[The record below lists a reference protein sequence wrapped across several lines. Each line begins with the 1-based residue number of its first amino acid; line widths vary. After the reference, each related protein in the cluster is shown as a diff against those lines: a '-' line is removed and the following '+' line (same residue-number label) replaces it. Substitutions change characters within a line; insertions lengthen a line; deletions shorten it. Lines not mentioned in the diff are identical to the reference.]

1 MLAAREDLPLPPPAA
16 RRGGASAAGAT
27 APPRAPRSCAFG
39 GWWPRERPPS
49 VLALAIARRQRALLT
64 RRVSLLPLQD
74 TEFPGVV
81 ARPIGQF
88 TGNADYHYQT
98 LRCNC
103 DLLKIIQLGLTFTDE
118 TGTPC
123 PECCTFQ
130 FNFKFSLNSDMYAQD
145 SIDLLQRSGID
156 FEQFEARGIDPF
168 LFGELLMTSGLVLN
182 ENVKWLSFHSGY
194 DFGYMLHLLRCEEMP
209 AEEDDFFE
217 LLGLFFPYIYDIKY
231 IVKYCESLPGAEN
244 LKGGLNRVGEA
255 LQVERIGPAH
265 QAGSDSLITSSTFF
279 RVDEVFSP
287 QLESHGMPTLEAA
300 TNGVIYGLGAGGRHE
315 GVPESPMDN
324 TGGGSQS
331 SQ

>member
-1 MLAAREDLPLPPPAA
+1 MAAEEEEEDPEVVGTYMGVKVKFRDVWQDNLEQEFEVIRNILDDYPYV
-16 RRGGASAAGAT
+16 GM
-27 APPRAPRSCAFG
+27 
-39 GWWPRERPPS
+39 
-49 VLALAIARRQRALLT
+49 
-64 RRVSLLPLQD
+64 D

-103 DLLKIIQLGLTFTDE
+103 DLLKIIQLGLTFTDAE
-118 TGTPC
+118 GKPC

-130 FNFKFSLNSDMYAQD
+130 FNFKFSLNADMYAQD

-156 FEQFEARGIDPF
+156 FEQFEARGIDPH

-194 DFGYMLHLLRCEEMP
+194 DFGYMLRLLRCEELP

-217 LLGLFFPYIYDIKY
+217 LLGLFFPFIYDIKY
-231 IVKYCESLPGAEN
+231 IVKYCEQLPGAEN

-279 RVDEVFSP
+279 RVEQVFAP
-287 QLESHGMPTLEAA
+287 QLEAHGMATLEGA
-300 TNGVIYGLGAGGRHE
+300 TNGVIYGLGVGGRHE
-315 GVPESPMDN
+315 GAPETPMDN
-324 TGGGSQS
+324 TGGNSQS